1 MVQYLNIE
9 VKAGDEP
16 RPAMARAEAALRD
29 AAASAVRIADVARA
43 AGVSA
48 RTVYRASSRH
58 LGGPPMTQIRRSRLR
73 QVRRRLLAAAP
84 GETVTSAAM
93 DCGFFHL
100 GRFSAFYRRHF
111 GESPSETLRRGR
123 TIGSRGSDSGR
134 QVERRTRSKGLPSAL
149 PA

>member
-1 MVQYLNIE
+1 MQYLRPGVNPE
-9 VKAGDEP
+9 DDP

-29 AAASAVRIADVARA
+29 AAAAAVRIADLARA

-48 RTVYRASSRH
+48 RTVYRASARH

-111 GESPSETLRRGR
+111 GESPSQTLRRARALGR
-123 TIGSRGSDSGR
+123 TADAGR
-134 QVERRTRSKGLPSAL
+134 PGPALESPSVTASTL

>member
-16 RPAMARAEAALRD
+16 RPPMARAEAALRD
-29 AAASAVRIADVARA
+29 AAASAVRIADLARA
-43 AGVSA
+43 AGVSP
-48 RTVYRASSRH
+48 RTVFRAAARH

-73 QVRRRLLAAAP
+73 QVRCRLLAAAP

-93 DCGFFHL
+93 DGGFFHL
-100 GRFSAFYRRHF
+100 GRFSTFYRRHF
-111 GESPSETLRRGR
+111 GESPSETLRRAR
-123 TIGSRGSDSGR
+123 AAGSRGSDIAGP
-134 QVERRTRSKGLPSAL
+134 VRRARSSDLPRAL